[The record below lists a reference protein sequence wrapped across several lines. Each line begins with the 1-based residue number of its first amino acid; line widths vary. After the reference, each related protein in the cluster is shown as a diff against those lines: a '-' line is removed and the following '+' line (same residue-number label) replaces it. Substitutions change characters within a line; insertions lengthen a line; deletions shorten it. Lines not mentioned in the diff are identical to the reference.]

1 MTRLWQHSFKRY
13 KIMASKH
20 YMMLSDLY
28 GRIGQILREHG
39 DAPIGQVRT
48 PLFPDEP
55 RHPIEWV
62 KPLYCEVT
70 QFNTEIDGVNI
81 KPTK

>member
-1 MTRLWQHSFKRY
+1 
-13 KIMASKH
+13 MASKH

-48 PLFPDEP
+48 PLSTDEP
-55 RHPIEWV
+55 HHPLEWV
-62 KPLYCEVT
+62 KPLYCDVT
-70 QFNTEIDGVNI
+70 QVNTEIGGVNI
-81 KPTK
+81 KTYEVTIEE